1 MKFKKITLILIC
13 VMGISRLMAQSPVLM
28 PGNLGKVI
36 VNGQEIVFEAG
47 GVFGKVA
54 VYSPSV
60 IRVRLDKKPLGRDF
74 SYAVVA
80 QPQKVKTIIT
90 QNEESVTIFTD
101 SLKAVI
107 HKKPF
112 AIAYY
117 TTEGQL
123 INQDEPGLTT
133 GWVGEEVTTYKT
145 MMPGERFIGLGEKT
159 GNLDRKG
166 NAYTNWNSDTYG
178 YQVDQDPIYSTIPFY
193 IGIHHKLNYGVFMD
207 NTYQSDFNFG
217 ASNNRFSSFGAHGG
231 EMNYYFIYNQN
242 IAGIIQSYTAL
253 TGRMKMPPL
262 WSLGYQQNRY
272 SYYPDTEVLRIAQ
285 TLREKKIPSDGITLD
300 IHYMDRYQLFT
311 WDKNRFPDPAELT
324 SKLNKLGFK
333 LTVIVDPGIKVEKG
347 APAYESGAK
356 DSVFIQYPDKTFYTG
371 QVWPGWCNFTDFTSE
386 KGRAWWRK
394 QVKFF
399 ADNGVSGI
407 WNDMNEISTWG
418 QKMPSNVLFD
428 FDGAKTTHL
437 QAHNVYALEM
447 IRSSYEGARE
457 HFKERPFILTRS
469 GYAGLQRYSA
479 IWTGDNR
486 AEENHMLLGVRL
498 MNSLGLS
505 GISFTAMDIGGFTGG
520 ASTSLFTRWMQIGA
534 FIPYYRNHTALNT
547 KASEPWAYG
556 EDALEISRNYI
567 NFRYKLIPYMYSNFY
582 ESAQTGMPV
591 MRSLAI
597 NYTFDPKVYDPAFQ
611 NQYMFGGA
619 FMIAPFESTK
629 EYGRIY
635 FPGGTWYNLYND
647 EQIQGQQEAVEPLNM
662 SHLPVFVKESSI
674 IPMQSLVQTTSEAPT
689 DTLTLHIYNG
699 RLNNTFILYQDDGKS
714 YNYENNDFNKRV
726 INFDPTQKKLTISEP
741 AGNFNSKF
749 EHLKLV
755 MHGFKNLGKI
765 ALNNKVL
772 NGLKGAYTM
781 IEPVDNIDPQGV
793 VNGKKDAAPVVEI
806 NVKLLP
812 QKQVFEYE
820 LKK

>member
-1 MKFKKITLILIC
+1 
-13 VMGISRLMAQSPVLM
+13 MGISRLMAQSPVLM
-28 PGNLGKVI
+28 PGNLSKVI

-117 TTEGQL
+117 TTDGQL
-123 INQDEPGLTT
+123 INQDEPGLTI
-133 GWVGEEVTTYKT
+133 GWVDEEVTTYKT
-145 MMPGERFIGLGEKT
+145 IMPGERFIGLGEKT
-159 GNLDRKG
+159 GNLDRQG

-231 EMNYYFIYNQN
+231 EMNYYFIYNKN

-311 WDKNRFPDPAELT
+311 WDKNRFPDPVELT

-505 GISFTAMDIGGFTGG
+505 GVSFTAMDIGGFTGG

-582 ESAQTGMPV
+582 ESTQTGMPV

-635 FPGGTWYNLYND
+635 FPEGTWYNLYND

-755 MHGFKNLGKI
+755 MHGFKNLDKI

-772 NGLKGAYTM
+772 NGLKGVYTM

-820 LKK
+820 LKN

>member
-28 PGNLGKVI
+28 PGNLSKVI

-80 QPQKVKTIIT
+80 QPQKVKTSIT
-90 QNEESVTIFTD
+90 QNEESITVLTD

-117 TTEGQL
+117 TTDGQL

-145 MMPGERFIGLGEKT
+145 IMPGERFIGLGEKT

-253 TGRMKMPPL
+253 TGHMKMPPL

-505 GISFTAMDIGGFTGG
+505 GVSFTAMDIGGFTGG

-567 NFRYKLIPYMYSNFY
+567 NFRYRLIPYMYSNFY
-582 ESAQTGMPV
+582 ESTQTGMPV

-635 FPGGTWYNLYND
+635 FPEGTWYNLYND

-726 INFDPTQKKLTISEP
+726 INFDPTQRKLIISEP
-741 AGNFNSKF
+741 TGNFNSRF
-749 EHLKLV
+749 TRLKLV
-755 MHGFKNLGKI
+755 MHSFKNLDKI

-781 IEPVDNIDPQGV
+781 IEPVDNIDPQGL

-806 NVKLLP
+806 NVKLSP

>member
-1 MKFKKITLILIC
+1 
-13 VMGISRLMAQSPVLM
+13 MGISRLMAQSPVLM

-635 FPGGTWYNLYND
+635 FPEGTWYNLYND

-806 NVKLLP
+806 NVKLSP

>member
-1 MKFKKITLILIC
+1 
-13 VMGISRLMAQSPVLM
+13 MGISRLMAQSPVLM

-505 GISFTAMDIGGFTGG
+505 GVSFTAMDIGGFTGG

>member
-145 MMPGERFIGLGEKT
+145 IMPGERFIGLGEKT

-635 FPGGTWYNLYND
+635 FPEGTWYNLYND

-755 MHGFKNLGKI
+755 MHGFKNLDKI

-781 IEPVDNIDPQGV
+781 IEPVDNIDPQGL

-806 NVKLLP
+806 NVKLSP